1 MSIITFWNNSKRGHI
16 GQTASLAAVA
26 TLMAVEHNYKILLIS
41 TEIGDM
47 ELDKAYG
54 VSENAAMKFLGLK
67 EAKFNSGIEGIMKLA
82 NSGRLTPQLV
92 GNFTKIVSSSPFSS
106 FTGLIGISY
115 KSILTYS
122 VSCCP

>member
-16 GQTASLAAVA
+16 GQTSSLAAVA

-67 EAKFNSGIEGIMKLA
+67 ETKFNSGIEGIMKLA
-82 NSGRLTPQLV
+82 NSGKLTPQLDRKSTRL
-92 GNFTKIVSSSPFSS
+92 NSSH
-106 FTGLIGISY
+106 
-115 KSILTYS
+115 
-122 VSCCP
+122 